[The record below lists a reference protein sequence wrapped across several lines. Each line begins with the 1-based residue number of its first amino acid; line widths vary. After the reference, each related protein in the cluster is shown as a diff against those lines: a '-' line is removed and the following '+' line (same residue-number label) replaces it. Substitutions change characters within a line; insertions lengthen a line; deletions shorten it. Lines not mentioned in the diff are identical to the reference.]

1 MKECDKL
8 KKTTMFK
15 QILNE
20 KHTNYIME
28 SHNAMSG
35 KLVEEAGFRGIWG
48 SGLTIA
54 ASMGV
59 RDNNEASWTEV
70 ADIVE
75 HICDATN
82 IPILLDAD
90 TGYGNFNNARILT
103 RKLEKI
109 GVAAVSIEDK
119 LFPKTNSY
127 IDSEQQP
134 LASIEEFC
142 GKIRAI
148 KDSQADP
155 DFCMVAR
162 IESFIT
168 GHGLGEALKRAEAYY
183 NAGADALFIHSKKTV
198 PEDIIN
204 FMNEWK
210 DTCPVIIA
218 PTTYWETP
226 TEVFE
231 ELGVSIVIWANIMM
245 RASMKH
251 MHKIAKKVNCDCS
264 LANVI
269 EEIVP
274 VQEIFRLQNVEELKE
289 AERKYFPRRS

>member
-1 MKECDKL
+1 M

>member
-168 GHGLGEALKRAEAYY
+168 GHGLGESLKRAEAYY